1 MNFAK
6 RKNKSVVDF
15 LFILA
20 LFGAF
25 AITALFVV
33 LFGARIYKTTV
44 SNMNTNYEKRT
55 AMSYL
60 AEKIRSH
67 DYTNGVDVSDIDKAD
82 AADDHSVL
90 ELYQEMGGKKYVT
103 YLFLKDGYLKEF
115 TAEESYDFDYS
126 KGTDIL
132 AINEFRV
139 RKESDGLY
147 RFNVTDTNGEKT
159 EFFVTLYS
167 GTDGEDNDK

>member
-6 RKNKSVVDF
+6 RNKSVVDF

-33 LFGARIYKTTV
+33 LFGARIYKSTV
-44 SNMNTNYEKRT
+44 SNMDTNYEKRT
-55 AMSYL
+55 AMSYVT
-60 AEKIRSH
+60 EKIRSH
-67 DYTNGVDVSDIDKAD
+67 DYTGGADVADIDINNPSEQ
-82 AADDHSVL
+82 HSVL
-90 ELYQEMGGKKYVT
+90 KLYQEMGGKKYVT

-115 TAEESYDFDYS
+115 TAEDTYDFDYS
-126 KGTDIL
+126 VGTEIL
-132 AINEFRV
+132 KINDFSV

-147 RFNVTDTNGEKT
+147 FFDITDSNGERT

-167 GTDGEDNDK
+167 GTDGEGNE

>member
-6 RKNKSVVDF
+6 RNKSVVDF

-33 LFGARIYKTTV
+33 LFGSRVYKTTV

-60 AEKIRSH
+60 TEKIRSH
-67 DYTNGVDVSDIDKAD
+67 DYTGGVDVSDVSAGNGSG
-82 AADDHSVL
+82 DHTVL
-90 ELYQEMGGKKYVT
+90 KLYQTEGDRRYVT
-103 YLFLKDGYLKEF
+103 YLFLADGYLREY
-115 TAEESYDFDYS
+115 TADEKYDFDYS
-126 KGTDIL
+126 SGADIL
-132 AINEFRV
+132 AVDDFSV
-139 RKESDGLY
+139 KKESDSLY
-147 RFNVTDTNGEKT
+147 RFNITDTNGEKT

-167 GTDGEDNDK
+167 GTDGDYSIE

>member
-6 RKNKSVVDF
+6 RNKSIVDF

-33 LFGARIYKTTV
+33 LFGARVYENTV

-55 AMSYL
+55 AMSYVT
-60 AEKIRSH
+60 EKIRSH
-67 DYTNGVDVSDIDKAD
+67 DRTGAVEVSDESGAGD
-82 AADDHSVL
+82 AEGHSVL
-90 ELYQEMGGKKYVT
+90 KLYQESGGKRYIT
-103 YLFLKDGYLKEF
+103 YLFVDDGYLKEF
-115 TAEESYDFDYS
+115 TAEDTYDFDYHA
-126 KGTDIL
+126 GTQIL
-132 AINEFRV
+132 AVKEFSV
-139 RKESDGLY
+139 RKESDSMY
-147 RFNVTDTNGEKT
+147 YFSITDHNDEKT

-167 GTDGEDNDK
+167 GTDGDSDE

>member
-6 RKNKSVVDF
+6 RNKSVVDF

-33 LFGARIYKTTV
+33 LFGSRIYKTTV

-60 AEKIRSH
+60 TEKIRSH
-67 DYTNGVDVSDIDKAD
+67 DYTGGVDVSDIDGTGD
-82 AADDHSVL
+82 SDVHSVL
-90 ELYQEMGGKKYVT
+90 KLYQNEGERRYVT
-103 YLFLKDGYLKEF
+103 YLFLADGYLKEF
-115 TAEESYDFDYS
+115 TADENYDFDYS
-126 KGTDIL
+126 SGTNIL
-132 AINEFRV
+132 AIDDFSVSRQT
-139 RKESDGLY
+139 DGLY
-147 RFNVTDTNGEKT
+147 RFNITDTNGEKT

-167 GTDGEDNDK
+167 GTDGDYESE

>member
-6 RKNKSVVDF
+6 RNKSVVDF

-33 LFGARIYKTTV
+33 LFGARIYRTTV

-60 AEKIRSH
+60 TEKIRSH
-67 DYTNGVDVSDIDKAD
+67 DYSGGVDVSDMDSISGGA
-82 AADDHSVL
+82 DHSVL
-90 ELYQEMGGKKYVT
+90 KLYQNVGDTRYVT
-103 YLFLKDGYLKEF
+103 YLFLKDGYLMEF
-115 TAEESYDFDYS
+115 TADESYDFDY
-126 KGTDIL
+126 GTGARIL
-132 AINEFRV
+132 AVNDFSV
-139 RKESDGLY
+139 RKENDGLY
-147 RFNVTDTNGEKT
+147 HFAITDSTGEKT
-159 EFFVTLYS
+159 DFFVTLYS
-167 GTDGEDNDK
+167 GTDGEDNGK

>member
-6 RKNKSVVDF
+6 RNKSVVDF

-33 LFGARIYKTTV
+33 LFGARIYKSTV
-44 SNMNTNYEKRT
+44 SNMDTNYEKRT
-55 AMSYL
+55 AMSYVT
-60 AEKIRSH
+60 EKIRSH
-67 DYTNGVDVSDIDKAD
+67 DYTGGADVTDIDINNPTEQ
-82 AADDHSVL
+82 HSVL
-90 ELYQEMGGKKYVT
+90 KLYQEMGGKKYVT

-115 TAEESYDFDYS
+115 TAEDTYDFDYS
-126 KGTDIL
+126 VGTEIL
-132 AINEFRV
+132 KINDFSV

-147 RFNVTDTNGEKT
+147 YFDITDSNGERT

-167 GTDGEDNDK
+167 GTDGEGNE

>member
-1 MNFAK
+1 MNFGK
-6 RKNKSVVDF
+6 RNKSIVDF

-55 AMSYL
+55 AMSYIT
-60 AEKIRSH
+60 EKIRSH
-67 DYTNGVDVSDIDKAD
+67 DYSGGADVSDIDT
-82 AADDHSVL
+82 DDGEDEHSVL
-90 ELYQEMGGKKYVT
+90 KLYQVIGEKKYVT
-103 YLFLKDGYLKEF
+103 YLFVADGYLKEF
-115 TAEESYDFDYS
+115 TTDESNDFDY
-126 KGTDIL
+126 KMGTNIL
-132 AINEFRV
+132 AIDDFSV
-139 RKESDGLY
+139 RKENDGLY
-147 RFNVTDTNGEKT
+147 KFDITDSNGERT

-167 GTDGEDNDK
+167 GTDGDGEDD

>member
-6 RKNKSVVDF
+6 RNKSIVDF

-33 LFGARIYKTTV
+33 LFGARIYRTTV

-55 AMSYL
+55 AMSYIT
-60 AEKIRSH
+60 EKIRSH
-67 DYTNGVDVSDIDKAD
+67 DYSGGADVSDIDSDEAGD
-82 AADDHSVL
+82 EHSVL
-90 ELYQEMGGKKYVT
+90 KLYQTIGDKRFVT
-103 YLFLKDGYLKEF
+103 YLFLKDGYLMEF
-115 TAEESYDFDYS
+115 TSEDSYDFDYRT
-126 KGTDIL
+126 GTQIL
-132 AINEFRV
+132 AINDFSV
-139 RKESDGLY
+139 RKESEGLY
-147 RFNVTDTNGEKT
+147 RFNITDSNDEKT

-167 GTDGEDNDK
+167 GTDGEDSYE

>member
-6 RKNKSVVDF
+6 RNKSIVDF

-33 LFGARIYKTTV
+33 LFGAQVYKSTV
-44 SNMNTNYEKRT
+44 SNMNTNFEKRT

-60 AEKIRSH
+60 TEKIRSH
-67 DYTNGVDVSDIDKAD
+67 DYTGGADVANLSSLRTDG
-82 AADDHSVL
+82 DHSVL
-90 ELYQEMGGKKYVT
+90 KLYQDVGDKRYVT
-103 YLFLKDGYLKEF
+103 YLFVDEGYLKEF
-115 TAEESYDFDYS
+115 TADESYDFNS
-126 KGTDIL
+126 KAGTKIL
-132 AINEFRV
+132 AIKDFSV
-139 RKESDGLY
+139 RKESDSLY
-147 RFNVTDTNGEKT
+147 HFNITDTNGEKT

-167 GTDGEDNDK
+167 GTDGDVDE